1 MKRATAR
8 NTHHPRV
15 KALGIFRGIRWN
27 AAVLAS
33 LVAIG
38 AIALPASAEPLGPGE
53 SSSDPAIAYIPSDY
67 PFGADSSVRALNI
80 ETGEVEQKFPVG
92 PGPLVVKESFDH
104 SKLYVSSLGV
114 GLRNDGR
121 GLQAESALSIIDK
134 ETGNVRKVQTL
145 GPPFAVIQLSADGRN
160 LYIPTAASVVQVLDT
175 TTDTV
180 VRTIPTLLPP
190 TVVHIEVSPDE
201 KFLYTYTGTGI
212 ITKYDMQSGQPVG
225 AQLTLGP
232 GGWGTQSRDGRYI
245 YAVNLL
251 GSVAEIDTTSFTISK
266 TFKLS
271 TFEVPVSG
279 TLTPDGT
286 QLWLANYAAQNIEVF
301 DTKTGLILQTIKTKG
316 SPSYVAFSKS
326 NDDIFYATIADYGL
340 GDPGAAPNIPAKGY
354 LEIYDKST
362 FEQIKRIYIDR
373 IGPGAGI
380 FP

>member
-8 NTHHPRV
+8 NTRRPLV
-15 KALGIFRGIRWN
+15 TALGNFRRIRWN
-27 AAVLAS
+27 AAVLVS

-38 AIALPASAEPLGPGE
+38 AMAIPASAEPLGPGE
-53 SSSDPAIAYIPSDY
+53 SSSDPGIAYIPSDY

-80 ETGEVEQKFPVG
+80 DTGEVERKFPVG

-114 GLRNDGR
+114 GLRNDGP
-121 GLQAESALSIIDK
+121 GIQAESALSIIDK
-134 ETGNVRKVQTL
+134 ETGDVRKVQTL

-175 TTDTV
+175 TTDTII
-180 VRTIPTLLPP
+180 RTIPTLLPP
-190 TVVHIEVSPDE
+190 SVVHIEVSPDE
-201 KFLYTYTGTGI
+201 KDLYTYTGTGV
-212 ITKYDMQSGQPVG
+212 ITKYNMETGQPVG

-245 YAVNLL
+245 YAVNLA
-251 GSVAEIDTTSFTISK
+251 GSVAEIDTESFTISK

-279 TLTPDGT
+279 TLTPDGK

-301 DTKTGLILQTIKTKG
+301 DTETGSLVHTMKTSG
-316 SPSYVAFSKS
+316 SPSYVSFSQA
-326 NDDIFYATIADYGL
+326 NDDIFYISIADYGL
-340 GDPGAAPNIPAKGY
+340 GDHSTAPNLPAKGY

-362 FEQIKRIYIDR
+362 MQQIKRMYIDR
-373 IGPGAGI
+373 VGPGAGI